1 MIAVADERFEG
12 EPLFFDAMF
21 HQKRKKG
28 QWRIVDAPYLEA
40 SVADTHCHVHLLKD
54 PSLSLARAGANG
66 VEFLCDI
73 VDVYED
79 GAAPFEQME
88 GWALQGSF
96 KIRQIARGGC

>member
-1 MIAVADERFEG
+1 MADERFEE

-40 SVADTHCHVHLLKD
+40 PVADTHCHVHLLKD

-73 VDVYED
+73 VDVRED
-79 GAAPFEQME
+79 GSAPFDGME

>member
-1 MIAVADERFEG
+1 MADERFEE

-40 SVADTHCHVHLLKD
+40 PVADTHCHVHLLKD
-54 PSLSLARAGANG
+54 PSLSLARAGANN

-79 GAAPFEQME
+79 GAVPFEKME

>member
-1 MIAVADERFEG
+1 MADERFEE

-40 SVADTHCHVHLLKD
+40 PVADTHCHVHLLKD

-73 VDVYED
+73 VDVHED
-79 GAAPFEQME
+79 GSAPFDGIE